1 MEAYAALISD
11 VAASV
16 DEFVSD
22 TISDRSS
29 RETLADEFPELFCRT
44 KAKLV
49 WRPDAEPGARRRL
62 QAALGVQKLVP
73 DLRYLVAAT
82 RRRLARNRQ
91 QILATVILTGINRIV
106 VTDGKITPRIK
117 FDLVRR

>member
-1 MEAYAALISD
+1 MEAYAAQVSD

-16 DEFVSD
+16 DAFMSD
-22 TISDRSS
+22 AISDQTA
-29 RETLADEFPELFCRT
+29 RETLAKEFP
-44 KAKLV
+44 
-49 WRPDAEPGARRRL
+49 D
-62 QAALGVQKLVP
+62 QAALGLRKLEP
-73 DLRYLVAAT
+73 DLRHVVVAT

-91 QILATVILTGINRIV
+91 QTLATSVLIGINRIV